1 MMETEP
7 RRKPKLLLIHPGA
20 DKDRLGS
27 RRRRKS
33 SIAQLNLPLLA
44 VRAGDRFEI
53 EILDESVS
61 DLDFNRPADLVG
73 ISVMTPLA
81 LRAYAIADEFRRRGK
96 KVVLGGMHVF
106 FREAE
111 AAVHADALLV
121 GEAEQV
127 LDRLLADFLEG
138 RLERRYQAESPHDLS
153 GLPRPRLDILNHR
166 AYSFANVM
174 ETGRGCPHHCK
185 FCSVTEYWGNRYR
198 FRPIPEVVEELAAM
212 PPGVVTFVDD
222 NIFGNPSRARE
233 LLQAI
238 KPLGRR
244 WQAQS
249 DLRVARDPELL
260 RLAMESG
267 CDWLF
272 IGLES
277 TDPENLK
284 AVGKRDLNLAGEFS
298 SSLTAIRRA
307 GIKVLGSFILGM
319 DHDDTSA
326 FARTVRFCIEHKLEG
341 ANFYIFTPY
350 PGTPLFAQMESE
362 GRLLHRDWSRYDSNH
377 VVFRP
382 QRMTPE
388 ELRQGYLWTYRN
400 FYSLGSIWKRV
411 FRPRRDLGR
420 VLAFNLGRRMNYRY
434 FEEGCRDRT

>member
-1 MMETEP
+1 MEIEP
-7 RRKPKLLLIHPGA
+7 RRKPKLLLINPGA

-33 SIAQLNLPLLA
+33 SIAQLSLPLLA
-44 VRAGDRFEI
+44 VRAGDRFEL

-81 LRAYAIADEFRRRGK
+81 VRAYAIADEFRRRGK

-111 AAVHADALLV
+111 AAEHADTLLV
-121 GEAEQV
+121 GEAEKV
-127 LDRLLADFLEG
+127 WDRLLADFLDG
-138 RLERRYQAESPHDLS
+138 RLAKRYQAESPHDLS
-153 GLPRPRLDILNHR
+153 GLPHPRLDLLNHR
-166 AYSFANVM
+166 AYSFANIM
-174 ETGRGCPHHCK
+174 ETGRGCPHHCQY
-185 FCSVTEYWGNRYR
+185 CSVTAYWGNRYR
-198 FRPIPEVVEELAAM
+198 FRPVPEVVEELAAM

-222 NIFGNPSRARE
+222 NIFGNPARARA

-238 KPLGRR
+238 KPLGRC

-260 RLAMESG
+260 RLAAESG
-267 CDWLF
+267 CEWLF
-272 IGLES
+272 IGLET

-284 AVGKRDLNLAGEFS
+284 SMGKRELNLAGDFS
-298 SSLTAIRRA
+298 SSLAAIRQA
-307 GIKVLGSFILGM
+307 GIKIFGSFILGM
-319 DHDDTSA
+319 DHDDVSA
-326 FARTVRFCIEHKLEG
+326 FARTVRFCIEQKLEG

-362 GRLLHRDWSRYDSNH
+362 GRLLHRDWSKYDSNH

-382 QRMTPE
+382 KLMTPE
-388 ELRQGYLWTYRN
+388 ELMQGYLWTYRN

-420 VLAFNLGRRMNYRY
+420 VLASNLGRRMNYRR
-434 FEEGCRDRT
+434 FAEGCRD